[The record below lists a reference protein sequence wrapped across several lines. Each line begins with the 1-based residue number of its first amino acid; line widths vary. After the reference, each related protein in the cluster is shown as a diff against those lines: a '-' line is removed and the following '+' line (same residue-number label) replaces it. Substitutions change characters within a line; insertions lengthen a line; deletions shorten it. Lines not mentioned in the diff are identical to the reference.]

1 MRPFRYLLDP
11 LCLVACALYAVN
23 RWIVKPHVA
32 SPFLRGHFNDLL
44 LIPCALPLLL
54 WMQRRLGLRRHD
66 RFPSLGEIALHLGV
80 WAVIAE
86 WIGPRWLHHGVGDLW
101 DVVAYTAG
109 AIAAAFLW
117 RMPSRGVQRAPDL
130 ASQ

>member
-1 MRPFRYLLDP
+1 MLEP
-11 LCLVACALYAVN
+11 LCLAACALYAVN

-32 SPFLRGHFNDLL
+32 SSFLHGHFNDLL

-54 WMQRRLGLRRHD
+54 WIQRRAGLRTHD

-80 WAVIAE
+80 WAAIAE
-86 WIGPRWLHHGVGDLW
+86 FIGPRWLHHGIGDPW

-109 AIAAAFLW
+109 AIAAAILW
-117 RMPSRGVQRAPDL
+117 RAPIWQNQKRA
-130 ASQ
+130 